1 MAKEEKK
8 EIRSV
13 ECRVSVREG
22 SRTVE
27 GYALLFDTDSQ
38 PMGWDGDWVER
49 IAPGALDGVLEKSDI
64 LCVLNHDESRGV
76 LARWRR
82 EEGSLV
88 LSIDE
93 KGLLYRFEAPNT
105 ALGDELLEG
114 IRRGDISASSFAFTV
129 EAEEWVKRDNKTYER
144 IIKRFGQLFDVSPVY
159 RPAYEDTTVA
169 VRSLAKMAAH
179 EKSEVLKTYYE
190 QLERK
195 FNYA

>member
-1 MAKEEKK
+1 MAKER
-8 EIRSV
+8 EIRSI
-13 ECRVSVREG
+13 ECRVSVGED

-38 PMGWDGDWVER
+38 PMGWSGDWVER

-82 EEGSLV
+82 GAGSLTLEV
-88 LSIDE
+88 DD
-93 KGLLYRFEAPNT
+93 KGLRYSFDAPNT

-129 EAEEWVKRDNKTYER
+129 EDEEWVKRGNDSYER

-169 VRSLAKMAAH
+169 VRSLTEMEAK
-179 EKSEVLKTYYE
+179 EKREFLKTYYE
-190 QLERK
+190 QIENK
-195 FNYA
+195 F